1 MPKRSGWIRISCSRA
16 FAVERFLYRLSCS
29 RHAERLVLKGALL
42 MLVWL
47 GETIRPARDADL
59 LGLWRSIGAIARAN
73 LHGCV
78 QHRCRGGWASILAV
92 VDSRRTDPAGGSL
105 RRDPSGAIGQAR
117 LRVQVDVGIGDAVT
131 PEPEWLEYPGLL
143 DLPRPR
149 LRAYRGDCHRGE
161 TARDGWCSGM
171 QRQA

>member
-1 MPKRSGWIRISCSRA
+1 MSAAAEGLPVSVQVRLARHARA
-16 FAVERFLYRLSCS
+16 IGIDPNLVPARFAVERFLYRLSCS
-29 RHAERLVLKGALL
+29 RYAERLVLKGALL
-42 MLVWL
+42 MLAWP

-105 RRDPSGAIGQAR
+105 RRDPSGAIGQ
-117 LRVQVDVGIGDAVT
+117 G
-131 PEPEWLEYPGLL
+131 PP
-143 DLPRPR
+143 PRASR
-149 LRAYRGDCHRGE
+149 CRNRRRRHA
-161 TARDGWCSGM
+161 
-171 QRQA
+171 